1 MEVFMN
7 KEEYQKLVQKY
18 TPSEDKLKNALKAFV
33 VGGLVGVLSI
43 IIYKI
48 LLNFNI
54 TEKDANIW
62 TILILIL
69 VSSICT
75 GLNFFDDWVRKARCG
90 LIVPITGFSH
100 SVTSSALDYKK
111 DGLITGLG
119 SNIFR
124 LAGSVLLY
132 GMISAFFLTV
142 IEVILHG

>member
-1 MEVFMN
+1 MN

-18 TPSEDKLKNALKAFV
+18 TPTEDKLKNALKAFV

-48 LLNFNI
+48 LLSFNI

-75 GLNFFDDWVRKARCG
+75 GLNFFDDWVSKARCG
-90 LIVPITGFSH
+90 LSVPITGFSN
-100 SVTSSALDYKK
+100 SVVSPALEFKAEGYVLGVGAKLFTIAGPVIVYGVSASVVY
-111 DGLITGLG
+111 GLIYY
-119 SNIFR
+119 FCQF
-124 LAGSVLLY
+124 VL
-132 GMISAFFLTV
+132 
-142 IEVILHG
+142 

>member
-75 GLNFFDDWVRKARCG
+75 GLNFFDDWVSKVRCG

-100 SVTSSALDYKK
+100 SAGRWRIRNSSPSANA
-111 DGLITGLG
+111 
-119 SNIFR
+119 SSRQARF
-124 LAGSVLLY
+124 AG
-132 GMISAFFLTV
+132 IS
-142 IEVILHG
+142 